1 MFLVLLGKF
10 GVLAGNGLVYT
21 YTGELFPTVIR
32 NTAMSS
38 CAMFSRVGSSVSPY
52 LLEMAGF
59 NEFLPWIIVG
69 VLSLLSIFL
78 CIFLPETFRQP
89 LPDTIEQMP
98 VTQWFAWPWASKAA
112 LKRKFTKKQST
123 SLELICTTRL

>member
-1 MFLVLLGKF
+1 
-10 GVLAGNGLVYT
+10 
-21 YTGELFPTVIR
+21 
-32 NTAMSS
+32 
-38 CAMFSRVGSSVSPY
+38 
-52 LLEMAGF
+52 GF
-59 NEFLPWIIVG
+59 NELLPWIIVG

-89 LPDTIEQMP
+89 LLDTIEQMP
-98 VTQWFAWPWASKAA
+98 VIQWFAWPWASEAA